1 MCIRDRYFLDVG
13 QADGAILVSD
23 GHAMMI
29 DGGKASASQF
39 VYAYLTKTLRIE
51 HLDAIIATHPHEDHI
66 GGLPGALNACT
77 VGAVYSPVTQW
88 DTKVFSSLVKY
99 TERQGISLTV
109 PSIGDSFYLGSAQV
123 TFLSDGQGFT
133 DTNDMSLVVR
143 VDCGSTSFLF
153 TGDAEWNAEHA
164 LLANGEPLQATVL
177 KVGHH
182 GSETSTCYAF
192 LREIMPQ
199 YAVISVGKGNTYGHP
214 AESTLSR
221 LRDADVVVFRT
232 DEQGTIIC
240 RSDGRNVTFE
250 TEK

>member
-1 MCIRDRYFLDVG
+1 M
-13 QADGAILVSD
+13 
-23 GHAMMI
+23 
-29 DGGKASASQF
+29 
-39 VYAYLTKTLRIE
+39 
-51 HLDAIIATHPHEDHI
+51 
-66 GGLPGALNACT
+66 
-77 VGAVYSPVTQW
+77 YSPVTQW

-109 PSIGDSFYLGSAQV
+109 PIIGDSFYLGSAQV

-164 LLANGEPLQATVL
+164 LLANGQRLQATVL

>member
-1 MCIRDRYFLDVG
+1 MRRKSDDRRG
-13 QADGAILVSD
+13 Q
-23 GHAMMI
+23 
-29 DGGKASASQF
+29 GG
-39 VYAYLTKTLRIE
+39 
-51 HLDAIIATHPHEDHI
+51 LDAIIATHPHEDHI

>member
-1 MCIRDRYFLDVG
+1 MAVLLFVRSDAPNGDDFLTPIPTQLPTATTAPASSADLTVYFLDVG

-39 VYAYLTKTLRIE
+39 VYAYLTKTLGIE
-51 HLDAIIATHPHEDHI
+51 HLDAIVATHPHEDHI

-182 GSETSTCYAF
+182 GSETSNF
-192 LREIMPQ
+192 FFFIRLFM
-199 YAVISVGKGNTYGHP
+199 TY
-214 AESTLSR
+214 L
-221 LRDADVVVFRT
+221 
-232 DEQGTIIC
+232 
-240 RSDGRNVTFE
+240 
-250 TEK
+250 